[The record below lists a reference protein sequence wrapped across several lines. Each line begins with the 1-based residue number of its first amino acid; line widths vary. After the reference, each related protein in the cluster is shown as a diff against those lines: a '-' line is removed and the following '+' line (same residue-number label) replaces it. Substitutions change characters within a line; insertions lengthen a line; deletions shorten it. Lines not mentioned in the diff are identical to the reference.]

1 MKNLI
6 EKTKKKSKKVKESNL
21 IFSMKLFGTL
31 KKALITT
38 STLRT
43 TMKIKRKKY
52 TAPINYISII
62 MKTKKKTALVTITIE
77 KIRNQIL
84 TTKNPVKKPLNL
96 QLLKDLKKK

>member
-6 EKTKKKSKKVKESNL
+6 EKTKKNSKKVKESNL

-62 MKTKKKTALVTITIE
+62 MKTKKKTALVTKSAALERFE
-77 KIRNQIL
+77 KEVDEK
-84 TTKNPVKKPLNL
+84 TKPTPVSAK
-96 QLLKDLKKK
+96 